1 LAAKARLDDSATVQ
15 PGDLV
20 SKKYRLRQRLAEGG
34 MGEVW
39 AARHVRT
46 DRDVAVKVLLKS
58 LASNP
63 EALARFVQEA
73 RATGRLDHP
82 SLVQVFDA
90 GLTADGRPYLVMEL
104 LDGESLEARLHRQR
118 RLSELSTCVI
128 LSQVADAVAMAH
140 GAGIVHRD
148 LTSANVFLATSVQG
162 GEPTPKI
169 LDFGIS
175 KVLRRRGEGWV
186 RTEDGA
192 LLGSPAFMSPE
203 QAEGAECADER
214 TDVWSLG
221 VLLYLCIC
229 GRTPFCARNHNTL
242 MLAVMTKPHS
252 PLLRW
257 VPRADTELNDLAEAC
272 LIKDRD
278 HRLAAAAEFA
288 ERLRAVGRRL
298 AQSHDELH
306 FAPRRRMTDRFPSE
320 RTASSAARRARV
332 RMVSRRC
339 RTGAVRGSRLPGRSW
354 SRGALAAAAG
364 LSGTAVGLIV
374 GVCMA
379 TPSSP
384 PASARELMGPAAT
397 ASGSAVARAK
407 RLEFAVRRTAA
418 EAKGRPP
425 ADAGELDLARAVARG
440 LGLGQRK
447 RRRPRGRR

>member
-1 LAAKARLDDSATVQ
+1 M
-15 PGDLV
+15 

-39 AARHVRT
+39 SARHVRT

-58 LASNP
+58 LASNT
-63 EALARFVQEA
+63 EALSRFVQEA

-82 SLVQVFDA
+82 SLVRVFDA

-104 LDGESLEARLHRQR
+104 LDGESLEARLHRER
-118 RLSELSTCVI
+118 RLSELATCDI

-140 GAGIVHRD
+140 GEGIVHRD
-148 LTSANVFLATSVQG
+148 LSSANVFLAAPALG

-175 KVLRRRGEGWV
+175 KVLRQRGDGWV

-229 GRTPFCARNHNTL
+229 GRTPFRARNHNTL

-252 PLLRW
+252 PLRRW
-257 VPRADTELNDLAEAC
+257 VPRADAELNDLAEAC

-278 HRLAAAAEFA
+278 HRLATAAEFA

-298 AQSHDELH
+298 AQSREESH
-306 FAPRRRMTDRFPSE
+306 FVPRRRMTDRFPSE
-320 RTASSAARRARV
+320 RIATGSARRARLRV
-332 RMVSRRC
+332 ASRRPS
-339 RTGAVRGSRLPGRSW
+339 TGVARGSWLPGHSW

-374 GVCMA
+374 GVSMA
-379 TPSSP
+379 SPANPS
-384 PASARELMGPAAT
+384 ASAKALMRPAAT
-397 ASGSAVARAK
+397 VTGSAVARVN
-407 RLEFAVRRTAA
+407 RLELAARRAA
-418 EAKGRPP
+418 AAARSRPSV
-425 ADAGELDLARAVARG
+425 DEGELDLARAVARG
-440 LGLGQRK
+440 LGLSQRK
-447 RRRPRGRR
+447 RRRSRGRR

>member
-1 LAAKARLDDSATVQ
+1 
-15 PGDLV
+15 V

-63 EALARFVQEA
+63 EALSRFVQEA

-104 LDGESLEARLHRQR
+104 LDGESLEARLHRERQ
-118 RLSELSTCVI
+118 LSDLATCVI
-128 LSQVADAVAMAH
+128 LSEVADAVAVAH
-140 GAGIVHRD
+140 RAGIVHRD
-148 LTSANVFLATSVQG
+148 LTSANVFLATPAHG

-175 KVLRRRGEGWV
+175 KVLRHRGNGWV

-221 VLLYLCIC
+221 VLLYLCVC
-229 GRTPFCARNHNTL
+229 GRTPFRARNHNTL

-257 VPRADTELNDLAEAC
+257 EPRADAELNDLAEAC
-272 LIKDRD
+272 LIKDREY
-278 HRLAAAAEFA
+278 RLATAAEFA
-288 ERLRAVGRRL
+288 ERLRAVGSRL
-298 AQSHDELH
+298 AQSRELAH
-306 FAPRRRMTDRFPSE
+306 FVPRRRMTDRFPAE
-320 RTASSAARRARV
+320 RITAGAAWRARPPV
-332 RMVSRRC
+332 ASRRT
-339 RTGAVRGSRLPGRSW
+339 RTGALRGSWLSGRRW

-374 GVCMA
+374 GVSMA
-379 TPSSP
+379 APAGP
-384 PASARELMGPAAT
+384 PASARALMGPAAT
-397 ASGSAVARAK
+397 ATGSAVARAS
-407 RLEFAVRRTAA
+407 RLELASRRTAA
-418 EAKGRPP
+418 ELRSRPS
-425 ADAGELDLARAVARG
+425 ADDGELDLARAVARG
-440 LGLGQRK
+440 LGLSQ
-447 RRRPRGRR
+447 RRRRWSRGRR